1 MIVASSNMQR
11 NPPVSVSCVDIPCTI
26 DQRPDTLLQVK
37 GISFKLEKSIFWTR
51 QTNKNICLVQQGKK
65 ISQSAKHRCIF
76 LFTDPGK
83 PLFFAVPKEKSDFVY
98 LICFLDNHVKKS
110 WPWRQCFCSV
120 NLDSIIEC
128 IINKKVVCLIEK

>member
-11 NPPVSVSCVDIPCTI
+11 NPPVSVSCIDIPCTI

-51 QTNKNICLVQQGKK
+51 QTNKNICLIQQGKK

-76 LFTDPGK
+76 SLTDPGK
-83 PLFFAVPKEKSDFVY
+83 PLFFAVPKEKSDLVY
-98 LICFLDNHVKKS
+98 LICFLDMTLKAMFLLS
-110 WPWRQCFCSV
+110 ESR
-120 NLDSIIEC
+120 
-128 IINKKVVCLIEK
+128 